1 MPLSISIVDLYT
13 CMFIVQ
19 FRALHVG
26 GLILFALGEEWR
38 RRLERMRRGFQLS
51 RDLVKASFIGTTIT
65 NSNTSPCCCFVS
77 NVLIFF

>member
-26 GLILFALGEEWR
+26 GLILVALGEHDGEGGR
-38 RRLERMRRGFQLS
+38 RE
-51 RDLVKASFIGTTIT
+51 
-65 NSNTSPCCCFVS
+65 
-77 NVLIFF
+77 